1 MGFKE
6 IAVFYKIH
14 MAWGLEKLGII
25 LENKVAENLKLATCD
40 FSKICLST

>member
-25 LENKVAENLKLATCD
+25 LENNVAQNLMLA
-40 FSKICLST
+40 KITFVCLPKT